1 MINKIELEL
10 NENNHKPTIKVT
22 TGVEVI
28 SERARLIFEH
38 QDMIGYERKFPLK
51 HDLNTV
57 TENDIKN
64 EVEHYTMEW
73 LASRLQDVKYGV
85 PNGVP
90 RHIIIGN
97 ISILGFGDDGEAI
110 YRGEIEKDKDF
121 RIVIKEVEFYEY
133 DIDEFTLEDIKRL

>member
-1 MINKIELEL
+1 MISKIELEL
-10 NENNHKPTIKVT
+10 NEDNRKPTIKVT
-22 TGVEVI
+22 TGVEII

-38 QDMIGYERKFPLK
+38 QNMIGYERNFKLK
-51 HDLNTV
+51 HDLNEV
-57 TENDIKN
+57 TENEIKN

-73 LASRLQDVKYGV
+73 LASRLQDVKYSL

-90 RHIIIGN
+90 RYRLVGN
-97 ISILGFGDDGEAI
+97 ISTLGYDDNGEAI
-110 YRGEIEKDKDF
+110 YRAEIEKDKDF